1 MDVASLADDR
11 DGKVSSFAAFTGNA
25 DPALAA
31 FYLDSTG
38 GDLGMAVQLYLDSGG
53 GSGASSSSYSS
64 SSAGGN
70 SAGGIYNIETLASPS
85 RTAS

>member
-1 MDVASLADDR
+1 MASLADAR

-38 GDLGMAVQLYLDSGG
+38 GDLGQEVPE
-53 GSGASSSSYSS
+53 
-64 SSAGGN
+64 SARCRPN
-70 SAGGIYNIETLASPS
+70 AALWKVAYEV
-85 RTAS
+85 